1 MRPSEDCV
9 ELLKR
14 LEGFRARAYLCSGK
28 RWTIGYG
35 STRLWEDAPVTRDT
49 EPITE
54 PMAAH
59 LLRDIMAKGWGS
71 VRGMVRVPLSQGQCD
86 ALTML
91 VYNIGETKFR
101 TSTLLAKLNAGDYAG
116 AAAQFP
122 RWNKSAGKVDA
133 GLVKRRKLERSIFE
147 KG

>member
-1 MRPSEDCV
+1 MRPSEDCI

-28 RWTIGYG
+28 RWSIGYG
-35 STRLWEDAPVTRDT
+35 STRYVDGSAVLEGDLIDSHEAER
-49 EPITE
+49 
-54 PMAAH
+54 
-59 LLRDIMAKGWGS
+59 LLRRTVAAFWGS
-71 VRGMVRVPLSQGQCD
+71 VQGMVRVPLSQGQCD

-122 RWNKSAGKVDA
+122 RWNKVAGKVSNGQVA
-133 GLVKRRKLERSIFE
+133 RRKLERRIFE

>member
-14 LEGFRARAYLCSGK
+14 LEGFRARAYRCPGGA
-28 RWTIGYG
+28 WTIGFG
-35 STRLWEDAPVTRDT
+35 STRYADGDAVSEGDLIDSHEAER
-49 EPITE
+49 
-54 PMAAH
+54 
-59 LLRDIMAKGWGS
+59 LLRRTVASVWGS

-91 VYNIGETKFR
+91 AYNIGETKFR
-101 TSTLLAKLNAGDYAG
+101 ASTLLAKLNAGDYAG

-122 RWNKSAGKVDA
+122 RWNKVDGKVSN
-133 GLVKRRKLERSIFE
+133 GQVKRRKLERSIFE

>member
-9 ELLKR
+9 ALLKR
-14 LEGFRARAYLCSGK
+14 LEGFRERPYLCAGG

-35 STRLWEDAPVTRDT
+35 TTVYPWGESVKPDSMQVGEAEAERWMRADMARL
-49 EPITE
+49 
-54 PMAAH
+54 
-59 LLRDIMAKGWGS
+59 WGS
-71 VRGMVRVPLSQGQCD
+71 VQGMVRVPLSQGQCD

-91 VYNIGETKFR
+91 VYNIGETRVR

-122 RWNKSAGKVDA
+122 RWNKANGKVNT
-133 GLVKRRKLERSIFE
+133 GLVKRRKLERRIFE